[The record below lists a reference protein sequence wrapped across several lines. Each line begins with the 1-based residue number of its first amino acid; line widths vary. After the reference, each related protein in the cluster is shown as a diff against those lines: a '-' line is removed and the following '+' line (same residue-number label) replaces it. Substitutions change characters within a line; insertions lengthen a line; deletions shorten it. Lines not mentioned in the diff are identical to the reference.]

1 MFKLGQYYNFLK
13 NISGHPGAL
22 KAEKHPFVYS
32 GNYQSWSQA
41 KQATKGYDQ
50 PSILEKV
57 VEATRKVVQNPNL
70 YERDS
75 VVFTEY
81 EYSWPLLA
89 HILWVAHKNKGE
101 LSLLDFGGSLGT
113 TYFQNRLFTKDLKKV
128 RWGVVEQKHFVE
140 IGKNEFQTEQ
150 LKFFNTLEEG
160 IDAISPQ
167 ILLFSSSLQYLPAP
181 IDIIRTTLE
190 LNFEFI
196 FLDRTAVLPGNE
208 DRLTIQN
215 VPASIY
221 EASYPA
227 WFFGEDKLINLF
239 AQKYDLIAKF
249 PAFVGDKTYIEGD
262 VLAGDK
268 GFIFQRKGYQ

>member
-1 MFKLGQYYNFLK
+1 MFKLGQYYKYLK
-13 NISGHPGAL
+13 NISGHAATL

-32 GNYQSWSQA
+32 GDYPSWGHA

-57 VEATRKVVQNPNL
+57 VEATRKVVRNPNL

-75 VVFTEY
+75 VVFTEF

-101 LSLLDFGGSLGT
+101 LNLLDFGGSLGT
-113 TYFQNRLFTKDLKKV
+113 TYFQNRFFTKDLNKV
-128 RWGVVEQKHFVE
+128 RWGVVEQEHFVE
-140 IGKNEFQTEQ
+140 IGRKEFQTEQ
-150 LKFFNTLEEG
+150 LRFFKTIEEG

-167 ILLFSSSLQYLPAP
+167 IILFSSSLQYLPAP
-181 IDIIRTTLE
+181 LDIIRTTLD
-190 LNFEFI
+190 LNFEYI
-196 FLDRTAVLPGNE
+196 FLDRTAVLPGFK

-227 WFFGEDKLINLF
+227 WFFGEDKLVSLF
-239 AQKYDLIAKF
+239 QQKYDLIAKF

-262 VLAGDK
+262 ILAGDK